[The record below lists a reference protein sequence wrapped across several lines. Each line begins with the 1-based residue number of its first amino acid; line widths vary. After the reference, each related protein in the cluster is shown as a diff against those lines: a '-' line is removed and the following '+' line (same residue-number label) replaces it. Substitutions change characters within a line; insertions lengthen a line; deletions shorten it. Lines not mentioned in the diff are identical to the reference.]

1 MTVGSSMLSWRLW
14 KEEFVILFSLAL
26 PAIVGNSLEVSFW
39 IIDAIMLGHLGVEEL
54 AVAVVGN
61 AVYNIIWSF
70 LEGMLTAQDTLAAY
84 TYGKKD
90 MKG

>member
-1 MTVGSSMLSWRLW
+1 MKMKVFIAGQEGM
-14 KEEFVILFSLAL
+14 
-26 PAIVGNSLEVSFW
+26 
-39 IIDAIMLGHLGVEEL
+39 
-54 AVAVVGN
+54 VGN